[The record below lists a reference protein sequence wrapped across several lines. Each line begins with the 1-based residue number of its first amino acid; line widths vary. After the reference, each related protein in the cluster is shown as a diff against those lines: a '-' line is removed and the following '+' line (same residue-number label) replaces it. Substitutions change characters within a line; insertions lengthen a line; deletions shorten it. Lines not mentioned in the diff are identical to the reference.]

1 MLSIILFV
9 LVGILSGVLAVTL
22 KKLKSLRGNLDV
34 LQDNLDH
41 ARHKLTEYEQQVE
54 DSEYELSQLRV
65 QVSGLRT
72 TVDKYKKY
80 QEICEIEQY
89 VINRSL
95 QAENF
100 VEMTKVDASIMVDDI
115 KGYIERV
122 KAFIE
127 DYRTKAIQK
136 VELQAREKLQRHY
149 KQAQEEY
156 RLQDVVTALE
166 HKIHGYQY
174 GFSIAAKDVLSELI
188 EGYQEQDAARHLQDI
203 RQQIEQVIRNKKVA
217 QCNYVDE
224 NRRNTTIDMISMAFN
239 SRADL
244 YLSRLTTD
252 NLGQMLQALQD
263 DFYLIN
269 HKGQDLSQASIQQS
283 YLDLRLQELKFA
295 ALLLELKKTPGI
307 TEVVQMA

>member
-1 MLSIILFV
+1 MSSIILFV

-22 KKLKSLRGNLDV
+22 NKLKSLRGNLDV
-34 LQDNLDH
+34 LQNNLDH
-41 ARHKLTEYEQQVE
+41 ARHKLTDYEQQVE

-65 QVSGLRT
+65 QISSLRT
-72 TVDKYKKY
+72 TLEKYKKY

-89 VINRSL
+89 VINRTL

-115 KGYIERV
+115 KDYIERV

-127 DYRTKAIQK
+127 
-136 VELQAREKLQRHY
+136 
-149 KQAQEEY
+149 
-156 RLQDVVTALE
+156 
-166 HKIHGYQY
+166 
-174 GFSIAAKDVLSELI
+174 
-188 EGYQEQDAARHLQDI
+188 GYQEQDTARHLQDI
-203 RQQIEQVIRNKKVA
+203 REQIEQAIRDKKVA

-224 NRRNTTIDMISMAFN
+224 DRHNTTMDMISLAFN

-244 YLSRLTTD
+244 YLSRLTAD

-269 HKGQDLSQASIQQS
+269 HKGQDLSQARIQQS

-295 ALLLELKKTPGI
+295 ALLLELKKTPGK
-307 TEVVQMA
+307 VLHLA

>member
-9 LVGILSGVLAVTL
+9 LVGMLSGVLAVTL

-41 ARHKLTEYEQQVE
+41 ARHKLTEYERQVE

-188 EGYQEQDAARHLQDI
+188 EGYQEQDAARHLLDI

>member
-1 MLSIILFV
+1 MLSIVLFV
-9 LVGILSGVLAVTL
+9 LVGMLSGVLVVTL
-22 KKLKSLRGNLDV
+22 NKLKSLRGNLDV

-41 ARHKLTEYEQQVE
+41 ARHKLAEYEQQVE
-54 DSEYELSQLRV
+54 ESDYELSQLRV

-72 TVDKYKKY
+72 TLEKYKKY

-89 VINRSL
+89 VINRTL

-122 KAFIE
+122 KAFVE
-127 DYRTKAIQK
+127 DYQTKAIQK
-136 VELQAREKLQRHY
+136 VDQQAREKLQRYY
-149 KQAQEEY
+149 KQAEEEY
-156 RLQDVVTALE
+156 RLQDVVNALE
-166 HKIHGYQY
+166 HKIHGYQH
-174 GFSIAAKDVLSELI
+174 GFSLAAKDVLAELI
-188 EGYQEQDAARHLQDI
+188 GGYQEQDATRQLQEI
-203 RQQIEQVIRNKKVA
+203 RQQIEQAIQNKKVA

-224 NRRNTTIDMISMAFN
+224 DRRNTTIDMIGLAFN

-244 YLSRLTTD
+244 YLSRLTAD

-263 DFYLIN
+263 DFHLIN

-295 ALLLELKKTPGI
+295 ALLLELKKVPVLSEAI
-307 TEVVQMA
+307 

>member
-1 MLSIILFV
+1 MIGFLRKSVQNKNLSQVLWFDLKHFSYFIFLIRARTMLSIILFV

-22 KKLKSLRGNLDV
+22 NKLKSLRGNLDV

-41 ARHKLTEYEQQVE
+41 ARHKLTDYEQQVE

-65 QVSGLRT
+65 QISSLRT
-72 TVDKYKKY
+72 TLEKYKKY

-89 VINRSL
+89 VINRTL

-127 DYRTKAIQK
+127 
-136 VELQAREKLQRHY
+136 
-149 KQAQEEY
+149 
-156 RLQDVVTALE
+156 
-166 HKIHGYQY
+166 
-174 GFSIAAKDVLSELI
+174 
-188 EGYQEQDAARHLQDI
+188 GYQEQDTARHLQDI
-203 RQQIEQVIRNKKVA
+203 REQIEQAIRDKKVA

-224 NRRNTTIDMISMAFN
+224 DRHNTTMDMISLAFN

-244 YLSRLTTD
+244 YLSRLTAD

-269 HKGQDLSQASIQQS
+269 HKGQDLSQARIQQS

-295 ALLLELKKTPGI
+295 ALLLELKKTPGK
-307 TEVVQMA
+307 VLHQA

>member
-136 VELQAREKLQRHY
+136 VELQAREKLQGHY

-188 EGYQEQDAARHLQDI
+188 EGYQEQDAARHLLDI

>member
-1 MLSIILFV
+1 MIGFLRKSVQNKNLSQVLWFDLKHFSYFIFLIRARTMLSIILFV

-22 KKLKSLRGNLDV
+22 NKLKSLRGNLDV

-41 ARHKLTEYEQQVE
+41 ARHKLTDYEQQVE

-65 QVSGLRT
+65 QISSLRT
-72 TVDKYKKY
+72 TLEKYKKY

-89 VINRSL
+89 VINRTL

-127 DYRTKAIQK
+127 
-136 VELQAREKLQRHY
+136 
-149 KQAQEEY
+149 
-156 RLQDVVTALE
+156 
-166 HKIHGYQY
+166 
-174 GFSIAAKDVLSELI
+174 
-188 EGYQEQDAARHLQDI
+188 GYQEQDTARHLQDI
-203 RQQIEQVIRNKKVA
+203 REQIEQAIRDKKVA

-224 NRRNTTIDMISMAFN
+224 DRHNTTMDMISLAFN

-244 YLSRLTTD
+244 YLSRLTAD

-269 HKGQDLSQASIQQS
+269 HKGQDLSQARIQQS

-295 ALLLELKKTPGI
+295 ALLLELKKTPGK
-307 TEVVQMA
+307 VLHLA

>member
-22 KKLKSLRGNLDV
+22 NKLKSLRGNLDV

-41 ARHKLTEYEQQVE
+41 ARHKLTDYEQQVE

-65 QVSGLRT
+65 QISSLRT
-72 TVDKYKKY
+72 TLEKYKKY

-89 VINRSL
+89 VINRTL

-127 DYRTKAIQK
+127 GYQAKAIQK
-136 VELQAREKLQRHY
+136 VDQQAREKLQRYY

-174 GFSIAAKDVLSELI
+174 GFSLAAKDVLTELI
-188 EGYQEQDAARHLQDI
+188 EGYQEQDTARHLQDI
-203 RQQIEQVIRNKKVA
+203 REQIEQAIRDKKVA

-224 NRRNTTIDMISMAFN
+224 DRRNTTMDMISLAFN

-244 YLSRLTTD
+244 YLSRLTAD

-269 HKGQDLSQASIQQS
+269 HKGQDLSQARIQQS

-295 ALLLELKKTPGI
+295 ALLLELKKTPGKVI
-307 TEVVQMA
+307 HQA